1 MSFRRTTAKSLAWPH
16 LLLGLTT
23 ALWSSLA
30 IADEGLVQSPVD
42 AWPPAVYVVSFLCGL
57 VLVVIIVQFVLFFF
71 ARDRITPGD
80 ITRAFSTPLIIITVV
95 ALVGIGYGVNQIQP
109 VLGLIGTLIGYLMG
123 RGETVSRGS
132 GHDRHEAVNP
142 PDA

>member
-1 MSFRRTTAKSLAWPH
+1 MSFTRTTAKSLAWRH
-16 LLLGLTT
+16 SLLGLT
-23 ALWSSLA
+23 AILWSSRALG
-30 IADEGLVQSPVD
+30 DDGRLDQSPAD

-95 ALVGIGYGVNQIQP
+95 ALVGIGYGINQIQP

-123 RGETVSRGS
+123 RGETVSRG
-132 GHDRHEAVNP
+132 G
-142 PDA
+142 